1 MTEQLL
7 VSSAPVFTVDG
18 ETTGELARDLLRLE
32 IDEDTGGMKRLT
44 ARFVAQGPV
53 SGQESEA
60 LLYLDGRILDFG
72 KSLEV
77 SIGPTDDERTVFK
90 GTMSA
95 INAEFREGREP
106 EVIVTAEDKLMV
118 LRMTRRMK
126 TYKQM
131 SDTDI
136 AREIATQHGLSAEV
150 NADGPSYDV
159 VQQWNQSDL
168 AFLRERARLIQAEI
182 WIADDT
188 LYFQSRDQ
196 RTGTELT
203 LVQGNHLLSLSARA
217 DLAHQR
223 ATVKVSGYD
232 AQTREAITE
241 EAGEDA
247 INAETSGGRTGIGLA
262 QQVFG
267 DLTSYRVR
275 VIAMTRDEARSFAQA
290 EMKRRARG
298 FVTVSGVTRGSPDM
312 IVGSRLKLERVGT
325 PFEGSGYYVTRVCHS
340 YDLADGHRTRFE
352 AERATIQSN
361 SGMGA

>member
-1 MTEQLL
+1 MTEALL
-7 VSSAPVFTVDG
+7 VSTAPVFKVDG
-18 ETTGELARDLLRLE
+18 EMRGELARDLLRLE
-32 IDEDTGGMKRLT
+32 IDEDTAGMKRLT

-60 LLYLDGRILDFG
+60 LLYLDGRVLDFG
-72 KSLEV
+72 KALEV

-95 INAEFREGREP
+95 ITAEFREGTEP
-106 EVIVTAEDKLMV
+106 NVIVAAEDRLMA
-118 LRMTRRMK
+118 LRMTRRMR

-131 SDTDI
+131 SDADI

-150 NADGPSYDV
+150 NADGPTYDV

-168 AFLRERARLIQAEI
+168 ALLRERARLIQAEI
-182 WIADDT
+182 WVADDT
-188 LYFQSRDQ
+188 LYFQGRDQ
-196 RTGTELT
+196 RTATELT
-203 LVQGNHLLSLSARA
+203 LVQGNHLLALSARA

-223 ATVKVSGYD
+223 TKVKVSGYD
-232 AQTREAITE
+232 VQQRAAITE

-247 INAETSGGRTGIGLA
+247 ISSESAGGRNGVGLA

-275 VIAMTRDEARSFAQA
+275 TIAMTSDEARNFAQA

-312 IVGSRLKLERVGT
+312 VVGSKLRLERVGA
-325 PFEGSGYYVTRVCHS
+325 PFEGGGYYVTRVFHS
-340 YDLADGHRTRFE
+340 YDLGNGHRTTFE
-352 AERATIQSN
+352 AERATIAE
-361 SGMGA
+361 GA